1 MRSPGKLVGSILC
14 LGVLIAAPAA
24 LAQAIPKALI
34 RLCLRNVATGI
45 ACYVIGRGGEL
56 IIDGSLSAAWA
67 KTKETVTG
75 EAGEDDGKTTR
86 KVPPPARLPP
96 SFKSPILEP
105 IEPSELGSLSKR
117 FSGLKLAPNERLTEG
132 FFIYDAPKDASKD
145 ASRPLDP
152 SKSLMPKSDVPK
164 SGLAP
169 PKSLLPEPGLPK
181 LATPPYGDPYLSPDA
196 YRARN
201 AHKLVPPA
209 TSLTAGQF
217 GTLQDACQSRRER
230 ETGLSL
236 LAILGAPDFDAKFKR
251 RINEVVVPC
260 MNPRPF

>member
-1 MRSPGKLVGSILC
+1 
-14 LGVLIAAPAA
+14 VLIATPAA

-56 IIDGSLSAAWA
+56 IIDGSLSSAWA
-67 KTKETVTG
+67 KAKETVTG
-75 EAGEDDGKTTR
+75 EAPEDDGKTAIKR
-86 KVPPPARLPP
+86 PPPATPPP

-105 IEPSELGSLSKR
+105 IPPSELGALSKR
-117 FSGLKLAPNERLTEG
+117 LPGSQAKNVLTEG
-132 FFIYDAPKDASKD
+132 FFIYEAPK
-145 ASRPLDP
+145 PLDP
-152 SKSLMPKSDVPK
+152 DKSLLPKSYDLQTGLPK
-164 SGLAP
+164 SGPSGLAP

-181 LATPPYGDPYLSPDA
+181 LATPPYGDPYLSPEA

-217 GTLQDACQSRRER
+217 GKLEDECRRKRER

-236 LAILGAPDFDAKFKR
+236 VAVLVAPDFDAKFKR
-251 RINEVVVPC
+251 RMDEVVAPC

>member
-1 MRSPGKLVGSILC
+1 MRSPGKLIGSIVC
-14 LGVLIAAPAA
+14 LGVLIATPAA

-56 IIDGSLSAAWA
+56 IIDGSLSSAWA
-67 KTKETVTG
+67 KAKETVSG
-75 EAGEDDGKTTR
+75 EAPEDDGKYTTER
-86 KVPPPARLPP
+86 SPNATPP

-105 IEPSELGSLSKR
+105 IPPSELGALSKR
-117 FSGLKLAPNERLTEG
+117 LPGSQAKNVLTEG
-132 FFIYDAPKDASKD
+132 FFIYEAPK
-145 ASRPLDP
+145 PLDP
-152 SKSLMPKSDVPK
+152 DKSLLPQSHDLQTGLPK
-164 SGLAP
+164 SGPSELAP

-181 LATPPYGDPYLSPDA
+181 LATPPYGDPYLSPEA

-217 GTLQDACQSRRER
+217 GKLEDECRRKRER

-236 LAILGAPDFDAKFKR
+236 VAVLVAPDFDAKFKR
-251 RINEVVVPC
+251 RMDEVVAPC